1 MGRIPKNILIV
12 CKQKLI
18 ETKQDVLDRIKL
30 YHVEYGQRDRGGD
43 EMDLVGDQLAES
55 QYVSTNERLRQQIL
69 EIEWALAKIE
79 IGTYGICEETE
90 ETIETERLLAIPWT
104 RLSIEGAELREA
116 LSKKF
121 AR

>member
-1 MGRIPKNILIV
+1 MQTIPKNIIIV

-18 ETKQDVLDRIKL
+18 ETKRDLLDRIRT

-79 IGTYGICEETE
+79 MGTYGVCEETE